1 MANTVNDVMNVIAS
15 PDYGIKN
22 IAGTTQEIL
31 AIMQGAHNSQNNIH
45 NIVDDVKNLLQTLV
59 DTTTEK
65 KSIEVRDKS
74 SKINHKRIEK
84 ILDETKGIRKAIIN
98 LEKAFNKSLKGY
110 NVGVAK
116 LSDKASQRV
125 ASAMI
130 KNIKKQNGGIDHLVS
145 AFTKLKNVS
154 LIDIILGNKKLKKI
168 SELFKDAKKNLK
180 IKDEDLNVI
189 IKLINATPKI
199 IKTLSKVN
207 WRINRIIKNKTI
219 KNISNIL
226 VGKNSILS
234 ISLLLQKN
242 EKVFNKATKVA
253 KNINELILSLNKA
266 MKNLFFASL
275 WAKLIPDG
283 IKNIEFAINKLVP
296 LSKKLTKNKKE
307 INSGVKAAKKITT
320 LIGNLLIASI
330 LLTITAISGGPALLG
345 AKLLYKIVNQLIP
358 ITKKLSKNNKH
369 ISKAIG
375 SSIKLVA
382 FTGLM
387 AVSSLFLATI
397 AVTGVPALLG
407 SILMLGIVTI
417 CTLTF
422 KMLSK
427 ATKNVLIGSLTMVL
441 MSASLLLFGIALK
454 KITDATKGVSFKQV
468 GIIASLTILL
478 GGTIALLGTPVVA
491 PLVALGSVVM
501 LAMGLSLIPFAKSL
515 NTITKATQGLKMK
528 HILLITG
535 SMLALAAGI
544 SSMALLLIPVTL
556 GSLTLNAITLPLQ
569 KFVKIIKI
577 IKDIGDVPTK
587 LVYQV
592 LNAMKAI
599 GNFFK
604 SNTLK
609 PKVIK
614 QAKRYKKMMIPF
626 GNTIKHL
633 AKLKELGT
641 IPMKLVYQTLNAMS
655 AISNYYVDN
664 PISRRVIKQAER
676 YKKMMLPFKNTIKYL
691 IKLKELGTLPMTLV
705 NQTLNAM
712 RTISNYF
719 IDNPI
724 KRKTI
729 KQARRYKKMLK
740 PFGDTIKYFSKL
752 NSLGIIPMKLVLQT
766 LNAMDAIAN
775 YYVDNPIKSKT
786 IKQAR
791 RYEKMLKPFG
801 DTIQYL
807 SKLNSLGIIPMKLI
821 YQTLN
826 VISLIS
832 DFYQNKKL
840 SIFKGVGSRNRA
852 TMISG
857 IISSFGKAVDSLKVL
872 KDLNGIPSSAVENI
886 TDAISNITS
895 FYNNV
900 SFSDHTDKKSK
911 LIKLVVDEFTN
922 MAVAIQDKFTNL
934 KVVNSIAVKSI
945 TSACNAIIRFY
956 KTKIFVTS
964 KKIQLMNDA
973 IRLFTE
979 NVSYLKGGI
988 QGFTRSEYNSVN
1000 FAVKSMKQILKFLKR
1015 NSLNNAQKKQAQEN
1029 MAILKDVAFVMSNI
1043 SKINPLNISHVGD
1056 AMTNALS
1063 GVRSIDI
1070 SQVEAVTNMFNA
1082 FNGINKS
1089 ESIINKFTESVKE
1102 FTETCKDLM
1111 DAMGNNTDAINNM
1124 DSFGNRASGYIFDNT
1139 NEKSTNFVKGDSNN
1153 NTNTQTN
1160 GIRIAN
1166 VDEIARTIAEKIN
1179 GVLSVDMPDTQ
1190 VQLLIN
1196 GSGGNE
1202 WIITRY

>member
-125 ASAMI
+125 ANAMI

-535 SMLALAAGI
+535 SMLAIAAGI

-752 NSLGIIPMKLVLQT
+752 NSLGIIPMKL
-766 LNAMDAIAN
+766 
-775 YYVDNPIKSKT
+775 
-786 IKQAR
+786 
-791 RYEKMLKPFG
+791 
-801 DTIQYL
+801 
-807 SKLNSLGIIPMKLI
+807 I

-826 VISLIS
+826 VISLIA

-956 KTKIFVTS
+956 KTKFFVTS

-1124 DSFGNRASGYIFDNT
+1124 DTFGNRASGYIFDNT

>member
-22 IAGTTQEIL
+22 IAGTNQEIL
-31 AIMQGAHNSQNNIH
+31 AILSGTHNSQNNIH
-45 NIVDDVKNLLQTLV
+45 NIVDDVRNLLQTLV
-59 DTTTEK
+59 VATTEK
-65 KSIEVRDKS
+65 KSIEVSDKS

-84 ILDETKGIRKAIIN
+84 ILDETKGIRKAIIS
-98 LEKAFNKSLKGY
+98 LEKAFNKNIKGY
-110 NVGVAK
+110 NAGVAK

-130 KNIKKQNGGIDHLVS
+130 KNIKKQNGGIGYLVD

-242 EKVFNKATKVA
+242 EKVFNKAAKAA

-275 WAKLIPDG
+275 WTKLSPNG
-283 IKNIEFAINKLVP
+283 IKNIEFEINKLVP
-296 LSKKLTKNKKE
+296 LAKKLTKNKKE

-330 LLTITAISGGPALLG
+330 LLTIAAISGGPAILG

-358 ITKKLSKNNKH
+358 IAKKLSKNNKH
-369 ISKAIG
+369 LGKAIV
-375 SSIKLVA
+375 SSLTLVA

-427 ATKNVLIGSLTMVL
+427 ATKNVLLGSLAMVL
-441 MSASLLLFGIALK
+441 MSASLLLFGISLK
-454 KITDATKGVSFKQV
+454 KITDATKGVSFKHV

-478 GGTIALLGTPVVA
+478 GGTIALLGIPAVA
-491 PLVALGSVVM
+491 ALVALGSVVM
-501 LAMGLSLIPFAKSL
+501 LTMGLSLIPFAKSL
-515 NTITKATQGLKMK
+515 NTITKATQDLKMK

-535 SMLALAAGI
+535 TMLTLAAGI

-556 GSLTLNAITLPLQ
+556 GSLTLNAMTLPLQ
-569 KFVKIIKI
+569 KFVKTIKI

-614 QAKRYKKMMIPF
+614 NAKRYKKMMIPF

-655 AISNYYVDN
+655 TISSYYADN
-664 PISRRVIKQAER
+664 PISRRVIKQAKR
-676 YKKMMLPFKNTIKYL
+676 YKKMMLPFKNTIKHL
-691 IKLKELGTLPMTLV
+691 AKLKELGTIPMKLV
-705 NQTLNAM
+705 YQTLNAM
-712 RTISNYF
+712 STISSYYA
-719 IDNPI
+719 DNPI

-729 KQARRYKKMLK
+729 KQARRYEKMLK

-752 NSLGIIPMKLVLQT
+752 NSLGIIPMKL
-766 LNAMDAIAN
+766 
-775 YYVDNPIKSKT
+775 
-786 IKQAR
+786 
-791 RYEKMLKPFG
+791 
-801 DTIQYL
+801 
-807 SKLNSLGIIPMKLI
+807 I

-826 VISLIS
+826 VISLIA

-840 SIFKGVGSRNRA
+840 SIFKGIGSRNRA

-857 IISSFGKAVDSLKVL
+857 IISSFGKAIDSLKVL
-872 KDLNGIPSSAVENI
+872 KDLKSIPSSTVKNI

-895 FYNNV
+895 FYNSV

-911 LIKLVVDEFTN
+911 FITLVVDEFTN

-934 KVVNSIAVKSI
+934 KVVNSISVKSI

-956 KTKIFVTS
+956 RTKFFVTR
-964 KKIQLMNDA
+964 KKIQIMNDA
-973 IRLFTE
+973 IRLFTK

-988 QGFTRSEYNSVN
+988 QGFTKNEYTSVN

-1029 MAILKDVAFVMSNI
+1029 IAILKDMSFVMSNI
-1043 SKINPLNISHVGD
+1043 SKINPLNISQVGD

-1102 FTETCKDLM
+1102 FTETCKELM
-1111 DAMGNNTDAINNM
+1111 DAMGNNTDAINNIDM
-1124 DSFGNRASGYIFDNT
+1124 SGNRKSGLSFDN
-1139 NEKSTNFVKGDSNN
+1139 VKERVSDFFGGESNDN
-1153 NTNTQTN
+1153 SVSVQSN
-1160 GIRIAN
+1160 GMRITN
-1166 VDEIARTIAEKIN
+1166 VDEVAKAIAEKIN
-1179 GVLSVDMPDTQ
+1179 GALSVDVADTQ
-1190 VQLLIN
+1190 IQLLIN
-1196 GSGGNE
+1196 GTGGNE
-1202 WIITRY
+1202 WTITKY